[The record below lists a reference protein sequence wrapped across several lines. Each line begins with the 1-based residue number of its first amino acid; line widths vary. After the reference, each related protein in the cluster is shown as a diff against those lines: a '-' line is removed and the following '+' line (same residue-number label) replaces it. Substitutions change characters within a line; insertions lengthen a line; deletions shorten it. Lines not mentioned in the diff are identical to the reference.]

1 MRVDATSVA
10 RAATVDA
17 CARPRRDSLIV
28 SRPRRRPP
36 FLGATAIAGVGY
48 TELTKASGRSVLD
61 LATEA
66 CARAIADAG
75 LSPAEVDGVASFR
88 FLEDSVPAQAVAT
101 ALGAPGSNWLL
112 DLNLGGQAPC
122 FLVTQAAMAV
132 HLGLARHVVLYRAL
146 NGRSGARVGTNRA
159 PGPATDFRY
168 PVGLTA
174 YVHYISLWARR
185 FLIETGQTEDDLATI
200 AVAQRAWAERNERAY
215 LRAPHTV
222 EAHRAAPYVA
232 EPFRVP
238 DCTIEVD
245 GACALVVTT
254 LDAARDLA
262 RPPVVLQGAA
272 YVAGRGLDMGDSL
285 FWDDL
290 SRNYTSLL
298 ADDLWGS
305 AGIAAPDVDVA
316 EIYDC
321 FTSTVLMGLEGLGL
335 AERGGSA
342 DFVRQGRLPVNTN
355 GGLLAEGYLHGMNTV
370 AEAVLQLQG
379 RSGVRT
385 VGAETCVVTSGAL
398 TDGSALVLAVD
409 R

>member
-1 MRVDATSVA
+1 VG
-10 RAATVDA
+10 
-17 CARPRRDSLIV
+17 RPRL
-28 SRPRRRPP
+28 RPD
-36 FLGATAIAGVGY
+36 FLGNTAITGVGY
-48 TELTKASGRSVLD
+48 TALTKASGRSVLD

-66 CARAIADAG
+66 CAAAIADAG
-75 LSPAEVDGVASFR
+75 LAPADVDGVASFR
-88 FLEDSVPAQAVAT
+88 FLEDSVPTQAVAT
-101 ALGAPGSNWLL
+101 ALGMPGSNWLV

-122 FLVTQAAMAV
+122 YLVTQAAMAV
-132 HLGLARHVVLYRAL
+132 HLGLARHVVVFRAL

-159 PGPATDFRY
+159 PGPGTDFRY

-185 FLIETGQTEDDLATI
+185 FLIDTGQSEEDLAAV

-215 LRAPHTV
+215 LRAPHSYD
-222 EAHRAAPYVA
+222 AHRDAPYVA

-245 GACALVVTT
+245 GACAVVVSD
-254 LDAARDLA
+254 LAAARDLA
-262 RPPVVLQGAA
+262 VPPVVLEGAA
-272 YVAGRGLDMGDSL
+272 YAAGPGVGLDMGDSM

-290 SRNYTSLL
+290 SRNYTSRL
-298 ADDLWGS
+298 AADLWGS
-305 AGIAAPDVDVA
+305 AALAPADVELA

-335 AERGGSA
+335 AERGGA
-342 DFVRQGRLPVNTN
+342 GELVRAGDLPVNTH

-379 RSGVRT
+379 RAGDRS
-385 VGAETCVVTSGAL
+385 VGAQTCVVTSGAL
-398 TDGSALVLAVD
+398 MDGSALVLAVD

>member
-1 MRVDATSVA
+1 M
-10 RAATVDA
+10 
-17 CARPRRDSLIV
+17 ARPR
-28 SRPRRRPP
+28 PRPP
-36 FLGATAIAGVGY
+36 FLGTTAIAGVGL
-48 TELTKASGRSVLD
+48 TALTKASGRSVLD

-66 CARAIADAG
+66 CALAIADAG
-75 LSPAEVDGVASFR
+75 LSAADVDGVATFR

-101 ALGAPGSNWLL
+101 ALAIPESNWLL
-112 DLNLGGQAPC
+112 DLDLGGQAPC
-122 FLVTQAAMAV
+122 YLVMQAAMAV
-132 HLGLARHVVLYRAL
+132 HLGLVRHVVVYRAL

-185 FLIETGQTEDDLATI
+185 FLIETGQTEADLGAV
-200 AVAQRAWAERNERAY
+200 AVAQRRWAERNERAY
-215 LRAPHTV
+215 LRAPHSL
-222 EAHRAAPYVA
+222 EAHLAASYVA

-245 GACALVVTT
+245 GACAVVVTT

-272 YVAGRGLDMGDSL
+272 YAAGRGAGLDMGDSL
-285 FWDDL
+285 FWHDL

-298 ADDLWGS
+298 AGDLWGS
-305 AGIAAPDVDVA
+305 AGLRPSDVDVA

-335 AERGGSA
+335 AERGGA
-342 DFVRQGRLPVNTN
+342 GDFVRRDALPVNTN
-355 GGLLAEGYLHGMNTV
+355 GGLLAEGYVHGMNTV
-370 AEAVLQLQG
+370 AEAVLQMQHRAG
-379 RSGVRT
+379 ART
-385 VGAETCVVTSGAL
+385 VAGAETCVVTSGAL
-398 TDGSALVLAVD
+398 MDGSALVLAVD

>member
-1 MRVDATSVA
+1 VA
-10 RAATVDA
+10 RPV
-17 CARPRRDSLIV
+17 
-28 SRPRRRPP
+28 RRPP
-36 FLGATAIAGVGY
+36 FLGRTAVTGVGF
-48 TELTKASGRSVLD
+48 TELTKTSGRSVLD

-66 CARAIADAG
+66 CAQAIDDAG
-75 LSPAEVDGVASFR
+75 LSPADVDGVASFR
-88 FLEDSVPAQAVAT
+88 FLEDSVPSQAVAT
-101 ALGAPGSNWLL
+101 ALAMRGSNWLL

-122 FLVTQAAMAV
+122 YLVTQAATAV
-132 HLGLARHVVLYRAL
+132 HLGLAQHVVVYRAL
-146 NGRSGARVGTNRA
+146 NGRSGPRVGTNRA
-159 PGPATDFRY
+159 PGPGTDFRY

-174 YVHYISLWARR
+174 YVHYIALWARR
-185 FLIETGQTEDDLATI
+185 FLVETGQTEDDLAAV

-215 LRAPHTV
+215 LRAPHSI

-245 GACALVVTT
+245 GACALVVSA

-262 RPPVVLQGAA
+262 RPPVVLEGAA
-272 YVAGRGLDMGDSL
+272 YAAGAGAGLDMGDSM

-305 AGIAAPDVDVA
+305 AAISPSDVDVA

-335 AERGGSA
+335 AERGGGG
-342 DFVRQGRLPVNTN
+342 DFVRHGALPVNTN

-370 AEAVLQLQG
+370 AEAVLQLQRRAG
-379 RSGVRT
+379 TRT
-385 VGAETCVVTSGAL
+385 VEGAETCVVTSGAL
-398 TDGSALVLAVD
+398 MDGSALVLAVD

>member
-1 MRVDATSVA
+1 VG
-10 RAATVDA
+10 
-17 CARPRRDSLIV
+17 RPQ
-28 SRPRRRPP
+28 RRPP
-36 FLGATAIAGVGY
+36 FLGTTAIAGVGY

-66 CARAIADAG
+66 CANAIADAG
-75 LSPAEVDGVASFR
+75 LAPGDVDGVASFR

-101 ALGAPGSNWLL
+101 ALGLPGANWLL

-122 FLVTQAAMAV
+122 YLVTQAAMAV
-132 HLGLARHVVLYRAL
+132 HLGLARHVVVFRAL

-185 FLIETGQTEDDLATI
+185 FLIETGQSEDDLA
-200 AVAQRAWAERNERAY
+200 AVAVSQRAWAENNERAY
-215 LRAPHTV
+215 LRQPHSI

-245 GACALVVTT
+245 GACAVLVTT

-262 RPPVVLQGAA
+262 RPPVVLEGAA
-272 YVAGRGLDMGDSL
+272 YAAGVGSGLDMGDSL
-285 FWDDL
+285 FWADL

-305 AGIAAPDVDVA
+305 AGITPADVDLA

-321 FTSTVLMGLEGLGL
+321 FTSTVLMGIEGLGL
-335 AERGGSA
+335 AERGGA
-342 DFVRQGRLPVNTN
+342 GNFVRAGALPVNTH

-370 AEAVLQLQG
+370 GEAVLQLQG
-379 RSGVRT
+379 RAGARDVT
-385 VGAETCVVTSGAL
+385 GAETCVVTSGAL
-398 TDGSALVLAVD
+398 MDGSALVLAVD

>member
-1 MRVDATSVA
+1 MT
-10 RAATVDA
+10 
-17 CARPRRDSLIV
+17 RPV
-28 SRPRRRPP
+28 RRPP
-36 FLGATAIAGVGY
+36 FLGTTAITGVGY

-61 LATEA
+61 LAAEA
-66 CARAIADAG
+66 SSRAIADAG
-75 LSPAEVDGVASFR
+75 LSPTAVDGVASFR

-101 ALGAPGSNWLL
+101 ALGSTGSNWLL

-122 FLVTQAAMAV
+122 YLVTQAAMAV
-132 HLGLARHVVLYRAL
+132 HLGMARHVVVFRAL
-146 NGRSGARVGTNRA
+146 NGRSGARVGTNRV
-159 PGPATDFRY
+159 PGPGTDFRY

-174 YVHYISLWARR
+174 YAQYIALWARR
-185 FLIETGQTEDDLATI
+185 FLLETGQTEADLAAV
-200 AVAQRAWAERNERAY
+200 AVAQRTYAERNERAY
-215 LRAPHTV
+215 LRAPHTID
-222 EAHRAAPYVA
+222 AHFAAPYVA

-245 GACALVVTT
+245 GACALVIST
-254 LDAARDLA
+254 LADARDLA
-262 RPPVVLQGAA
+262 QPPVVVEGAA
-272 YVAGRGLDMGDSL
+272 YAAGAGAGLDMGDSM
-285 FWDDL
+285 FWGDL

-305 AGIAAPDVDVA
+305 AGIAPGDVDVA

-335 AERGGSA
+335 AARGGAGDLIRS
-342 DFVRQGRLPVNTN
+342 GRLAVNTH
-355 GGLLAEGYLHGMNTV
+355 GGLLAEGYVHGMNTV

-379 RSGVRT
+379 RSGERT
-385 VGAETCVVTSGAL
+385 VPRAETCVVTSGAL

>member
-1 MRVDATSVA
+1 MV
-10 RAATVDA
+10 
-17 CARPRRDSLIV
+17 
-28 SRPRRRPP
+28 RPRRRPP
-36 FLGATAIAGVGY
+36 FLGTTALTGVGY

-61 LATEA
+61 LAAEA

-75 LSPAEVDGVASFR
+75 LSPAAVDGVASFR

-101 ALGAPGSNWLL
+101 ALGVPGSNWLL

-122 FLVTQAAMAV
+122 YLVTQAAMAV
-132 HLGLARHVVLYRAL
+132 HLGLARHVVVFRAL

-185 FLIETGQTEDDLATI
+185 FLVETGQSEDDLAAV
-200 AVAQRAWAERNERAY
+200 AVAQRRWAEQNERAY
-215 LRAPHTV
+215 LRAPHSLD
-222 EAHRAAPYVA
+222 AHRAAPYVA

-245 GACALVVTT
+245 GACAVVVSA

-262 RPPVVLQGAA
+262 QPPVVLQGAA
-272 YVAGRGLDMGDSL
+272 YAAGAGAGLDMGDSL
-285 FWDDL
+285 FWEDL

-298 ADDLWGS
+298 APDLWGS
-305 AGIAAPDVDVA
+305 AGIAPADADVA

-335 AERGGSA
+335 AERGGA
-342 DFVRQGRLPVNTN
+342 GDFVRHGKLPVNTH

-379 RSGVRT
+379 RAGTRT
-385 VGAETCVVTSGAL
+385 VTGAETCLVTSGAL
-398 TDGSALVLAVD
+398 VDGSALVLAVD

>member
-1 MRVDATSVA
+1 VA
-10 RAATVDA
+10 RPT
-17 CARPRRDSLIV
+17 
-28 SRPRRRPP
+28 RRPA
-36 FLGATAIAGVGY
+36 FLGNTAIAGVGF

-66 CARAIADAG
+66 CARAIADSG
-75 LSPAEVDGVASFR
+75 LSPNDVDGVASFR
-88 FLEDSVPAQAVAT
+88 FLEDSVPSQAVAT
-101 ALGAPGSNWLL
+101 ALGAPASNWLL

-122 FLVTQAAMAV
+122 YLVTQAAMAV
-132 HLGLARHVVLYRAL
+132 HLGLARHVVVYRAL

-185 FLIETGQTEDDLATI
+185 FLIETGQTEEDLAAV
-200 AVAQRAWAERNERAY
+200 AVAQRAWAEQNDRAY
-215 LRAPHTV
+215 LRAPHSV
-222 EAHRAAPYVA
+222 DAHLAAPYVA

-245 GACALVVTT
+245 GACAMVVTT
-254 LDAARDLA
+254 LDEARDLA
-262 RPPVVLQGAA
+262 PPPVVLQGTGYA
-272 YVAGRGLDMGDSL
+272 AGRGAGLDMGDSL
-285 FWDDL
+285 FWEDL

-305 AGIAAPDVDVA
+305 AELAPSDVDLA

-335 AERGGSA
+335 AVRGGA
-342 DFVRQGRLPVNTN
+342 GDFVRSGALPVNTN
-355 GGLLAEGYLHGMNTV
+355 GGLLSEGYLHGMNTV

-379 RSGVRT
+379 RGGSRT
-385 VGAETCVVTSGAL
+385 VHGAETCVVTSGAL
-398 TDGSALVLAVD
+398 MDGSALVLAVD

>member
-1 MRVDATSVA
+1 M
-10 RAATVDA
+10 
-17 CARPRRDSLIV
+17 ARPIL
-28 SRPRRRPP
+28 RPA
-36 FLGATAIAGVGY
+36 FLGNTAIAGVGY
-48 TELTKASGRSVLD
+48 TALTKASGRSVLD

-66 CARAIADAG
+66 CARAIDDAG
-75 LSPAEVDGVASFR
+75 LSTADVDGVASFR
-88 FLEDSVPAQAVAT
+88 FLEDSVPSQAVAT
-101 ALGAPGSNWLL
+101 ALGMPGSNWLL

-122 FLVTQAAMAV
+122 HLVTQAAMAV
-132 HLGLARHVVLYRAL
+132 HLGLARHVVVYRAL

-185 FLIETGQTEDDLATI
+185 FLIETGQTEADLASV
-200 AVAQRAWAERNERAY
+200 AVAQRAYAEQNERAY
-215 LRAPHTV
+215 LRAPHSV
-222 EAHRAAPYVA
+222 AAHFASPYVA

-245 GACALVVTT
+245 GACAVVVTT

-262 RPPVVLQGAA
+262 HPPAVIQGAA
-272 YVAGRGLDMGDSL
+272 YAAVRGTGLDMGDSL
-285 FWDDL
+285 FWEDL
-290 SRNYTSLL
+290 SRNYTTLL

-305 AGIAAPDVDVA
+305 AGIGPSDVDLA

-321 FTSTVLMGLEGLGL
+321 FTSTVLMGLEGLGI
-335 AERGGSA
+335 AERGGGGE
-342 DFVRQGRLPVNTN
+342 FVRQGSLPVNTH
-355 GGLLAEGYLHGMNTV
+355 GGLLSEGYLHGMNTV
-370 AEAVLQLQG
+370 AEAALQLQG
-379 RSGVRT
+379 RAGTRT
-385 VGAETCVVTSGAL
+385 VAGAETCVVTSGAL

>member
-1 MRVDATSVA
+1 
-10 RAATVDA
+10 
-17 CARPRRDSLIV
+17 
-28 SRPRRRPP
+28 
-36 FLGATAIAGVGY
+36 
-48 TELTKASGRSVLD
+48 VLD

-66 CARAIADAG
+66 SARAIADAG
-75 LSPAEVDGVASFR
+75 LAPKDIDGVASFR

-101 ALGAPGSNWLL
+101 ALGNPGSNWLV

-122 FLVTQAAMAV
+122 YLVTQAAMAV
-132 HLGLARHVVLYRAL
+132 HLGMARHVVVFRAL

-159 PGPATDFRY
+159 PGPGTDFRY

-174 YVHYISLWARR
+174 YAHYIALWARR
-185 FLIETGQTEDDLATI
+185 FLIETGQTEADLAAV
-200 AVAQRAWAERNERAY
+200 AVAQRAYAERNPRAY
-215 LRAPHTV
+215 LRSPHSI
-222 EAHRAAPYVA
+222 EAHLAAPYVA

-245 GACALVVTT
+245 GACAVVVSA
-254 LDAARDLA
+254 LERARDLA
-262 RPPVVLQGAA
+262 QPAVVLQGAA
-272 YVAGRGLDMGDSL
+272 YAAGGGAGLDMGDSM

-298 ADDLWGS
+298 AADLWGS
-305 AGIAAPDVDVA
+305 AGLAPADVDVA

-335 AERGGSA
+335 AARGAGG
-342 DFVRQGRLPVNTN
+342 DLVRSGELAINTH

-370 AEAVLQLQG
+370 TEAVLQLQG
-379 RSGVRT
+379 RSGDRAVA
-385 VGAETCVVTSGAL
+385 GAQTCVVTSGAL